1 MTEEPTRWQRTRG
14 VYETHRTRFASK
26 AQGKIARVVEKVK
39 DTERSTRAK
48 IGSLA
53 LAVHGIVMFDE
64 NGRIKLHFDG
74 DDDKYDISSMLE
86 HDKAIQ
92 RETETFVNAMDDV
105 VPQMNVCIMI
115 VGTRGDVQP
124 FIGIAKRLQQDGHRV
139 RLATH
144 AVYRDFVMEHG
155 VEFYPLGGDPK
166 ELAAYMVK
174 TGGSIIP
181 LKIDT
186 LVHDVPRNVK
196 MVEEILNST
205 WPAVSAADP
214 DANGE
219 GIPGK
224 PFRANAIISNP
235 VTYGHIHV
243 AERLGVPLHIM
254 FPQPWVPTTAFPHPM
269 SNLAYNDKPQKRN
282 YISYKLVD
290 MLMWQGTEGMV
301 NRFRTDVLGLRKIR
315 KGDGG
320 RDMLL
325 DLAIPHAF
333 MWSPALV
340 PKPADWGHIYDVIG
354 TVQLKGV
361 GSTYSPTPELERF
374 LGNDGG
380 PIFVGFGSMILSD
393 PVSTTKMI
401 IEAATQAQVR
411 VLIQSSWS
419 DMAGD
424 IKVPSNV
431 FFLGNCPHDWLM
443 PRVSA
448 VVHHGGAGTTA
459 AGLLAGKPTFIVP
472 FFGDQPFWGRAVV
485 KTGVGVEPCPIGEL
499 TMEKL
504 RDAFVQLTD
513 PEICRRAEALGRTM
527 SQEDGV
533 EEAVRC
539 FYRHLPL
546 KHMRCDIDGVRLA
559 TKWSTKDKIRLCDE
573 CESVISVRPEN
584 SSCDIIEYH
593 CVDYSARGP
602 NSLLEGA
609 SSGTGALLHELGSGI
624 KDVFVK
630 PARGYREEG
639 AKGAIVGLGKGIVSG
654 MIVRPIQGTA
664 LLADHVATGRYNK
677 SRLQNER
684 KRGTYWLENKR
695 WTHGSNLR
703 PDAHSASMKPDE
715 DSLIT
720 PDQVSVSVHLANE
733 DRQRLEDRFHQF
745 RKNSGLSDRGHP
757 SPASVSDAADELREY
772 WASKDELVRD
782 LNLNQMEEL
791 GVTRSRLNTLKF
803 DTQGTGVVPKMTICM
818 LAIGT
823 WRENVQQFVAIGV
836 RLLADGHRVRVAAHE
851 QYRERIVKAG
861 LEFYPIG
868 GAPLTVKHFIL
879 YQTTQEN
886 RKRGLLGLGR
896 PKQDFPEL
904 EDLVFSLWPACVG
917 ADPSRPRLNFR
928 ADVIITHP
936 HAFGQTIVAERLGV
950 PLHVISNE
958 PWSPTQAFAHP
969 MSESHPFSTPYAYKM
984 NKFATYNDTN
994 QRLWDGMRDILD
1006 DLRSSLG
1013 LHEKTKGCNLL
1024 ADWRTPHT
1032 YLWDESLLPKPLDW
1046 GNEIAIT
1053 GPIVWDGST
1062 TSRHDAF
1069 IQSFFTESAA
1079 PVIYAC
1085 FDEDTLDQDS
1095 WNQLVDVLDRAAI
1108 EAKCRVLL
1116 QCVEQKTYTPI
1127 RRSSQLLQIASDL
1140 SIWDAMPRFV
1150 GAIHCGDA
1158 TISSACAAVG
1168 VPACIV
1174 ASCPAQNFWGKVLVL
1189 AGAGIEPLDATQLS
1203 VSSLARVFLDLQS
1216 PTLATKTH
1224 QLSKNV
1230 VSGEAAI
1237 EKAVQSFYASLPVE
1251 AMTCDLDPT
1260 RTARIYDQANE
1271 LKLSYEA
1278 LLVVQS
1284 LMGPEARADIKY
1296 KPLQYSQVK
1305 PPRYSLRAVDPES
1318 PKNRLECARDE
1329 SHLSP
1334 TTIKKALF
1342 QRQPS
1347 RAERVIEAQ
1356 DTLLLPRLTAA
1367 RIAEINATYELHL
1380 EARTLFG

>member
-1 MTEEPTRWQRTRG
+1 MEYAFQ
-14 VYETHRTRFASK
+14 
-26 AQGKIARVVEKVK
+26 ARAEATALFDRHGRIRIDFGNEDNDDDVPVEQ
-39 DTERSTRAK
+39 E
-48 IGSLA
+48 A
-53 LAVHGIVMFDE
+53 LAEEQYERD
-64 NGRIKLHFDG
+64 
-74 DDDKYDISSMLE
+74 
-86 HDKAIQ
+86 
-92 RETETFVNAMDDV
+92 REEDV
-105 VPQMNVCIMI
+105 VIPHMNVCIMI

-174 TGGSIIP
+174 TGGHIIP

-546 KHMRCDIDGVRLA
+546 KHMCCDVDGTKAA
-559 TKWSTKDKIRLCDE
+559 TKWSIEDKIKLCDE
-573 CESVISVRPEN
+573 CELVISSRPEC
-584 SSCDIIEYH
+584 STGSIIEYH
-593 CVDYSARGP
+593 CINFSARGP
-602 NSLLEGA
+602 DTLLGGTAVATAVTTHEMVTGWKALVAMPVDGFRKFGVAGA
-609 SSGTGALLHELGSGI
+609 MVG
-624 KDVFVK
+624 F
-630 PARGYREEG
+630 
-639 AKGAIVGLGKGIVSG
+639 AKGYV
-654 MIVRPIQGTA
+654 
-664 LLADHVATGRYNK
+664 Y
-677 SRLQNER
+677 
-684 KRGTYWLENKR
+684 
-695 WTHGSNLR
+695 
-703 PDAHSASMKPDE
+703 
-715 DSLIT
+715 
-720 PDQVSVSVHLANE
+720 
-733 DRQRLEDRFHQF
+733 
-745 RKNSGLSDRGHP
+745 
-757 SPASVSDAADELREY
+757 
-772 WASKDELVRD
+772 
-782 LNLNQMEEL
+782 
-791 GVTRSRLNTLKF
+791 
-803 DTQGTGVVPKMTICM
+803 
-818 LAIGT
+818 
-823 WRENVQQFVAIGV
+823 
-836 RLLADGHRVRVAAHE
+836 
-851 QYRERIVKAG
+851 
-861 LEFYPIG
+861 
-868 GAPLTVKHFIL
+868 
-879 YQTTQEN
+879 
-886 RKRGLLGLGR
+886 
-896 PKQDFPEL
+896 
-904 EDLVFSLWPACVG
+904 
-917 ADPSRPRLNFR
+917 
-928 ADVIITHP
+928 
-936 HAFGQTIVAERLGV
+936 
-950 PLHVISNE
+950 
-958 PWSPTQAFAHP
+958 AFALKRT
-969 MSESHPFSTPYAYKM
+969 SY
-984 NKFATYNDTN
+984 
-994 QRLWDGMRDILD
+994 DGRD
-1006 DLRSSLG
+1006 
-1013 LHEKTKGCNLL
+1013 
-1024 ADWRTPHT
+1024 P
-1032 YLWDESLLPKPLDW
+1032 
-1046 GNEIAIT
+1046 
-1053 GPIVWDGST
+1053 
-1062 TSRHDAF
+1062 
-1069 IQSFFTESAA
+1069 
-1079 PVIYAC
+1079 
-1085 FDEDTLDQDS
+1085 
-1095 WNQLVDVLDRAAI
+1095 
-1108 EAKCRVLL
+1108 
-1116 QCVEQKTYTPI
+1116 
-1127 RRSSQLLQIASDL
+1127 
-1140 SIWDAMPRFV
+1140 
-1150 GAIHCGDA
+1150 
-1158 TISSACAAVG
+1158 
-1168 VPACIV
+1168 
-1174 ASCPAQNFWGKVLVL
+1174 
-1189 AGAGIEPLDATQLS
+1189 
-1203 VSSLARVFLDLQS
+1203 
-1216 PTLATKTH
+1216 
-1224 QLSKNV
+1224 
-1230 VSGEAAI
+1230 
-1237 EKAVQSFYASLPVE
+1237 
-1251 AMTCDLDPT
+1251 
-1260 RTARIYDQANE
+1260 
-1271 LKLSYEA
+1271 
-1278 LLVVQS
+1278 
-1284 LMGPEARADIKY
+1284 
-1296 KPLQYSQVK
+1296 
-1305 PPRYSLRAVDPES
+1305 
-1318 PKNRLECARDE
+1318 
-1329 SHLSP
+1329 SP
-1334 TTIKKALF
+1334 TTND
-1342 QRQPS
+1342 P
-1347 RAERVIEAQ
+1347 Q
-1356 DTLLLPRLTAA
+1356 DDCLYADKWDV
-1367 RIAEINATYELHL
+1367 E
-1380 EARTLFG
+1380 